1 MKPRYF
7 TATDDDINAC
17 RTTDIYFV
25 RTMEILKAK
34 GMLDEKAFAE
44 MTVGSL
50 PNCWKWGVFCGLEE
64 ALRFMEGRDVDIY
77 GVPEGTIFP
86 SRTQSGLKLP
96 LLSLEGK
103 YSEYCMPESPMLG
116 FMCHSTGVATMAAR
130 CRIVAEDKPMMAFG
144 VRRSHPAISP
154 MLDRSSYIGGCNGVS
169 SLMGAEI
176 IGEEPNGTMP
186 HALIVMMGSSKLAFA
201 TFDEIIDPS
210 VQRIALA
217 DTYSDEKS
225 EAVLAAETIKDL
237 YGIRLDTPA
246 SRRGS
251 FAEIIKEV
259 RWELDIRGFT
269 DVKIIASGGLDE
281 TTIPDLVRA
290 GVDGF
295 GVGTSISNAPT
306 VDFALDIVEKDGKPV
321 AKRGKLGGKKY
332 VFRCPDCNS
341 WEISSDESDVPVCLC
356 CGSDMKPVFEK
367 LMEGGKRLYKEKSP
381 KEIRNYVLKQLETM
395 EL

>member
-154 MLDRSSYIGGCNGVS
+154 MLDRSSYIGGCDGVS

-201 TFDEIIDPS
+201 AFDEIIDSS

-281 TTIPDLVRA
+281 TTIPQLVRS

-321 AKRGKLGGKKY
+321 AKRGKLGGKKH

-381 KEIRNYVLKQLETM
+381 KEIRSYVLKQLETM